1 MSVIDFYFNAN
12 FTLPTLKSKLIWNFF
27 VVSIFKKFTWIVY
40 KDACNSVATKSGRN
54 IDKTSRQSMILG

>member
-27 VVSIFKKFTWIVY
+27 VVSIFEKNLLESFIRTPAI
-40 KDACNSVATKSGRN
+40 
-54 IDKTSRQSMILG
+54 QSQLKEAGILIKLHAGQ